1 MLFQTQGYVLV
12 FLPLVAAFY
21 YLSARSLELRQYV
34 LIAASLVF
42 YAWWDVRFLVVP
54 LAQITATWVLS
65 QAHGRTGRA
74 GFLHAAVLLNLAS
87 LGTFKYLNFLLDSV
101 GTATGIAFPRMGIVL
116 PIGISFFTF
125 QLVSYLVDRMRGEAP
140 LYPFRPFALFIL
152 LYPHLIAGPIVR
164 HHELIPQF
172 ALDPL
177 RDGLYGRI
185 ARGLAIFTMGFAKK
199 VLLADALAPAVD
211 GLFSAA
217 AERPLDFGQAWTAIL
232 AFAFQLFLDFSAYTE
247 MAIGTALIFGLILPE
262 NFRRPYLA
270 DSIAEFWRRWHIT
283 LSNFIR
289 DYLYVPLAASRAG
302 LLRYVPRGRP
312 RVLGAILVSM
322 GLCGLWHG
330 AGWTYVAWGFW
341 HGAGLVT
348 CHLWQRMGRPLPS
361 ALGWA
366 LTMLFVLASFALFRA
381 DSFSVAGSILAS
393 LCGLHGVSG
402 ALGEVKL
409 LVGGALAS
417 TLLPSAHELNE
428 KFLKPRP
435 MIFVGLGLLAA
446 YCVLEVG
453 RGPPLNFIYFQF

>member
-12 FLPLVAAFY
+12 FLPLVAALY
-21 YLSARSLELRQYV
+21 YLAARSLELRQYV

-54 LAQITATWVLS
+54 LAQISVTWLLS

-101 GTATGIAFPRMGIVL
+101 SAATGIAFPRMDIIL
-116 PIGISFFTF
+116 PIGISFFSF
-125 QLVSYLVDRMRGEAP
+125 QLISYVIDRMRGEAP

-199 VLLADALAPAVD
+199 VLLADALAPSVD
-211 GLFSAA
+211 ALFRDAA
-217 AERPLDFGQAWTAIL
+217 AHPLDLGQAWTAIL
-232 AFAFQLFLDFSAYTE
+232 GFAFQIFLDFSAYTE

-270 DSIAEFWRRWHIT
+270 ANIADFWRRWHIT

-289 DYLYVPLAASRAG
+289 DYLFVPLATSRAG
-302 LLRYVPRGRP
+302 VLRYLPRIRP
-312 RVLGAILVSM
+312 RALAAIVVSM

-330 AGWTYVAWGFW
+330 AAWTYVAWGLW
-341 HGAGLVT
+341 HGAGLVACGT
-348 CHLWQRMGRPLPS
+348 WQRLGRPLPY
-361 ALGWA
+361 AAGWA

-381 DSFSVAGSILAS
+381 DSFTVAGSILAS
-393 LCGLHGVSG
+393 LCGLNGVAG
-402 ALGEVKL
+402 GLGEMKL
-409 LVGGALAS
+409 LVAGALAS
-417 TLLPSAHELNE
+417 TLLPSAHELND

-435 MIFVGLGLLAA
+435 MLFVGLGLLTA
-446 YCVLEVG
+446 YCILEVG

>member
-1 MLFQTQGYVLV
+1 
-12 FLPLVAAFY
+12 
-21 YLSARSLELRQYV
+21 
-34 LIAASLVF
+34 
-42 YAWWDVRFLVVP
+42 VRFLVVP
-54 LAQITATWVLS
+54 LAQIAATWVLS
-65 QAHGRTGRA
+65 EAHGRTGRA

-101 GTATGIAFPRMGIVL
+101 GEATGIAFPRMDIIL
-116 PIGISFFTF
+116 PIGISFFSF
-125 QLVSYLVDRMRGEAP
+125 QLISYVVDRMRGEAP
-140 LYPFRPFALFIL
+140 LYPFRQFALFIL

-177 RDGLYGRI
+177 RDGLFGRI

-199 VLLADALAPAVD
+199 VLLADALAPVVD
-211 GLFSAA
+211 GLFRDAA
-217 AERPLDFGQAWTAIL
+217 LHPLDLGQAWTAIL

-247 MAIGTALIFGLILPE
+247 MAIGSALIFGLILPE

-270 DSIAEFWRRWHIT
+270 DSIVEFWRRWHIT

-289 DYLYVPLAASRAG
+289 DYLYVPLGTSRAG
-302 LLRYVPRGRP
+302 VLRYVPRGRL
-312 RVLGAILVSM
+312 RLLGAILVSM

-341 HGAGLVT
+341 HGAGLVA
-348 CHLWQRMGRPLPS
+348 CHAWGRLGRPLPS
-361 ALGWA
+361 VVGWA

-381 DSFSVAGSILAS
+381 DSFTVAGSILAS
-393 LCGLHGVSG
+393 LSGLHGVG
-402 ALGEVKL
+402 GGFGEVKL
-409 LVGGALAS
+409 LVAGALAS
-417 TLLPSAHELNE
+417 TLLPSAHELND

-435 MIFVGLGLLAA
+435 IVFTGLGLLAA
-446 YCVLEVG
+446 YCILEVG